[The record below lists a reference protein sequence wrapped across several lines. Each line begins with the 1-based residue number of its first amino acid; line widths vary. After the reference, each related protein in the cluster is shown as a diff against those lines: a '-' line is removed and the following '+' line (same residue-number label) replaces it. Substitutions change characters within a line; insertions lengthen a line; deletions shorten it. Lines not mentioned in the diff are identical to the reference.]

1 MFELQNQPRWTEL
14 TEARDQCTR
23 RLDIYQQQYR
33 TKEAQY
39 AELGI
44 VRKRNL
50 EKVLRTLN
58 RQETISKERKK
69 NLMSNY
75 SEFQKQAATIMRE
88 TTGEGGAS
96 YAQRSLHSIQ
106 RHYYDKIQRMMPA
119 WEEHKTKLKLE
130 KLATFQKKKL
140 SLEEQ
145 RIRVSELSKYNS
157 ELDARLHQASQVVQH
172 LEQQVREE
180 SSEQVERLRQQQA
193 RRSNEEESRR
203 MLEEEV
209 RHALSTEASS
219 ATAAASSMRREREH
233 PVSEWTTKETCACMI
248 VLRQLIE
255 SHPKEMNKNGYAC
268 KR

>member
-69 NLMSNY
+69 NLMSDY
-75 SEFQKQAATIMRE
+75 SAFQQQAAAIVRE

-106 RHYYDKIQRMMPA
+106 SHYYAKIQQMMPA

-130 KLATFQKKKL
+130 KLASFQKKKN
-140 SLEEQ
+140 
-145 RIRVSELSKYNS
+145 Y
-157 ELDARLHQASQVVQH
+157 
-172 LEQQVREE
+172 
-180 SSEQVERLRQQQA
+180 
-193 RRSNEEESRR
+193 
-203 MLEEEV
+203 
-209 RHALSTEASS
+209 
-219 ATAAASSMRREREH
+219 
-233 PVSEWTTKETCACMI
+233 P
-248 VLRQLIE
+248 
-255 SHPKEMNKNGYAC
+255 
-268 KR
+268 